1 MKIRSDG
8 LKRMGHLVLGMLAL
22 VLLLLDVSHPA
33 LGATA
38 DDAQAGVV
46 LKTLAVG
53 IPSANCPTVG
63 PALALVQT
71 SKMNVPQSVINGTP
85 LLLVTSCWSSKAS
98 ERSVLYFLDPATG
111 AVVTTIQTVKSGKA
125 Y

>member
-1 MKIRSDG
+1 KNDALQRAGRLG
-8 LKRMGHLVLGMLAL
+8 LGTLAL
-22 VLLLLDVSHPA
+22 VLFILDVSGPA

-46 LKTLAVG
+46 LRSLAVG

-71 SKMNVPQSVINGTP
+71 SKMNVPQSVINGVP
-85 LLLVTSCWSSKAS
+85 LLLVTSCWSSKVS
-98 ERSVLYFLDPATG
+98 DRSVLYFLNP
-111 AVVTTIQTVKSGKA
+111 
-125 Y
+125 